1 VASDRRRPKTWDDL
15 YHKRFLNAESFQ
27 GKKVTLTITDLYV
40 DELPDDS
47 GKMEDHGLLNFKETK
62 REMKINYTNG
72 TCMRLMF
79 GIDDPTKLIGHR
91 VTFYPTSVPFGKE
104 MKLGIRVWGSPE
116 LEHDMVVEVPM
127 PRRKRPER
135 HTMHAV
141 RKGQQQAQETETK
154 HEPEPEPEQH
164 GDAWE
169 GPDDG

>member
-1 VASDRRRPKTWDDL
+1 MASDRRRPKTWDDL
-15 YHKRFLNAESFQ
+15 YPKRFLNAESFA

-40 DELPDDS
+40 EELPNDT
-47 GKMEDHGLLNFKETK
+47 GKVEEHGILVFKETK
-62 REMKINYTNG
+62 REMKVNYTNG
-72 TCMRLMF
+72 TCMRMML
-79 GIDDPTKLIGHR
+79 GIGDDPTKLIGHR
-91 VTFYPTSVPFGKE
+91 VTFYPENVPFGKE

-116 LEHDMVVEVPM
+116 LERDMVVEVPM

-141 RKGQQQAQETETK
+141 RKGQPESQSQ
-154 HEPEPEPEQH
+154 PEPEQEQH